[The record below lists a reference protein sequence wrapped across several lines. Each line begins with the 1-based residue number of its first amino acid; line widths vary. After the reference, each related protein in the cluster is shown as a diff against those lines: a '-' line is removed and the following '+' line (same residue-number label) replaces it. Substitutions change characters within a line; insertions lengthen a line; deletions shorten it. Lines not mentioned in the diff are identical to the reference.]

1 MINHLIASGI
11 YYHYQGAT
19 HTETRESWSLV
30 RVDDGLVRLQV
41 VYQHADTHITADMT
55 LDHARCTRLSYA
67 VTTDAG
73 QIATGDI
80 QVLERR
86 ISAERVL
93 NRVTRL
99 ADTIPYTGTLVF
111 DPPFVSSKGYAI
123 GQLAGTVQKS
133 VFAPHLTAGDRAG
146 DLAKK
151 SARFIADA
159 PLEIDGKQF
168 QTKRYHYMRD
178 YWVDEHD
185 VVLQARD
192 DAHDYAIV
200 LTEYQRTT

>member
-1 MINHLIASGI
+1 MTDDRIVSGI
-11 YYHYQGAT
+11 YRHYQGT
-19 HTETRESWSLV
+19 TRTETQESWSLV
-30 RVDDGLVRLQV
+30 RVDDRLSRLQV
-41 VYQHADTHITADMT
+41 VYQHADTRITADMT
-55 LDHARCTRLSYA
+55 LDHDRCTRLSYA
-67 VTTDAG
+67 VTTAVG
-73 QIATGDI
+73 QIAEGEI
-80 QVLERR
+80 AVLERR
-86 ISAERVL
+86 ITAERVL
-93 NRVTRL
+93 HRVTRL

-123 GQLAGTVQKS
+123 RQLAGTVQKS

-151 SARFIADA
+151 SARFIADTR
-159 PLEIDGKQF
+159 LEIDGKQF

-178 YWVDEHD
+178 YWVDEHSF
-185 VVLQARD
+185 VLQARD